1 MKMYT
6 ENILRD
12 IKELIYDTKR
22 NWSNVHKS
30 KTDAFRD
37 DDLEEAL
44 WGLDQACD
52 AFSHIEG
59 QLTLLIENI
68 EMEALSAKVQAK

>member
-1 MKMYT
+1 MYT
-6 ENILRD
+6 ENIIRD
-12 IKELIYDTKR
+12 IKGLIHDTKR
-22 NWSNVHKS
+22 NWSNVHQS

-44 WGLDQACD
+44 WGIDQACD
-52 AFSHIEG
+52 GFSYIED
-59 QLTLLIENI
+59 QLTLLIEKI